1 MNATGTNLNVSS
13 SLTVNGVNVCLSN
26 GTNCP
31 AGSGATPTLQQVTDQ
46 GNVTTST
53 IQFAG
58 GTSTGDFLPGTDATY
73 FLGTASFR
81 WLGLSAV
88 SVTSTNLS
96 ATEASFANVTSTNIN
111 TTNLTFIG
119 GTGTSLTLTGPL
131 TIGGLTSLQGLT
143 FTEATGTSVTS
154 TNLFATNGGFTNITG
169 TNATFTQLF
178 VTSFNPTNIT
188 WVNATGTNT
197 TSTNLF
203 AQNLLWTSATGTNL
217 FAEALGFT
225 SATGTNLFST
235 NIGGVNANFTNVTS
249 TNIDTQTLDTT
260 LFTFTNA
267 TGSSLNLTSFLSL
280 NGIRLDAIGTNAFT
294 SGAYLVGVFDEFT
307 YSNGTTVQAVLN
319 DLDLAIDAV
328 SSSAAAA
335 NALTLHDVTE
345 NGATTTNAIQFAGG
359 TSTGDFLPGT
369 DATYFLGT
377 ASFRWLGLSAVSVTS
392 TNLSATEASFA
403 NVTSTNLFANN
414 LIFGGAT
421 GTTLSLGQL
430 SVTGT
435 SNLQGVTFTSA
446 TGASMTVTS
455 VTTTNL
461 SATDANLTNV
471 TSTNIF
477 GTNAAFTNTTTT
489 NLYASLF
496 SSASGTITNFNTN
509 DFFFIS
515 GTGTNLYVVNLEG
528 TNALFESATTTNLF
542 STNAVFTSATTT
554 NFFATYG
561 NVTNITGTNATF
573 TNLSV
578 GSFNPTNITWVNATG
593 TNTTSTNLFA
603 QNLLFGGATGTSLDL
618 TTLTVAGE
626 TSLQALTFTNATGG
640 SVTST
645 NLFAA
650 NIGGTNLIVA
660 NATSTNLFSTNGVFT
675 NVTSTNIDTTTLDT
689 VLLAF
694 TTGTGVD
701 LTLTGV
707 LNGATG
713 TFSYLSSAS
722 GTITNF
728 NTVSMF
734 FNGATGTNLFATNL
748 SGTNLIASNGNIT
761 TLLSSS
767 GTIDTF
773 TFVNATG
780 TNLNV
785 SSSLTVNGVNVC
797 LSNGTNCPAGS
808 GATPTLQ
815 QVTDQG
821 NVTTSTIQFAGGT
834 STGDFLPGTDAT
846 YFLGTASFRWLGLS
860 AVSVT
865 STNLSA
871 TEASFANVTSTN
883 LFTTN
888 AAWTNATGTN
898 VFVTNAAF
906 TNATATNVFATNG
919 IFTNS
924 TVTNIVWTNATGTN
938 TTSTNL
944 YVTNLLFVGATGTSL
959 YVLNANFGNVT
970 STSLYVS
977 YLLGHSATFTNL
989 TVTGTLNI
997 PQGSGLTSQGTILL
1011 DSADVTTSTGW
1022 LTASIT
1028 ATGIESIRSLQGF
1041 NGYLYAG
1048 QGDDAG
1054 DGDIQVCDPTIAG
1067 DQSLCD
1073 SASDW
1078 SVSYNNTSANAVYGL
1093 AVYNRHLY
1101 AAEGEGAGKGI
1112 IRRCSPSTTG
1122 NVLKCES
1129 GDWSVSATT
1138 TRNVIH
1144 QFVPYQGYL
1153 YAIGDSN
1160 TNGSIRVLVCNPAA
1174 TGNAE
1179 TCDSGDWT
1187 EVNIGAS
1194 GYNRGF
1200 GLVVYLNRLYALI
1213 GDGNGDGDPFVCNP
1227 TGGGNSLLCDTTADW
1242 GLAVNLAADE
1252 FNAGAVYNGNL
1263 YLAQGND
1270 AGEGDVIRCTPASA
1284 GNRAL
1289 CDNGADFSTAID
1301 TGIERAMALS
1311 TYAGSLWVGYEGNTA
1326 GEGQIHQFNIS
1337 FASTSDPGTGF
1348 EATYAF
1354 ANFNGVIYA
1363 GRGNSTGN
1371 GQIFYNRI
1379 GRTAS
1384 QNLKFNAG
1392 SSTGDLWFEQQSFN
1406 TQGQGSVAEIL
1417 TGVFK
1422 FSHGIIT
1429 EAGAYDV
1436 AEQFPAGET
1445 GLENGDVVSINTESG
1460 NAVIRSTRSYDP
1472 RLIGIISTKPAFTL
1486 GQEDKEGY
1494 VSVALA
1500 GRVPVK
1506 FSAENG
1512 IVNIGDSL
1520 TSASTTGYAM
1530 LATGPGP
1537 IVGRAL
1543 QNFVVPEGV
1552 ATSSATGTVLVSVQ
1566 TGNYMPTDN
1575 GAYQTLRAIGYLSV
1589 GQIDLPPVGESAIA
1603 QFQGN
1608 MDTYLQI
1615 NVQNIS
1621 SGTNA
1626 STDYVAT
1633 NDIGNDDEWY
1643 VDLGINSSNYDNP
1656 DFSITGPNDAYLY
1669 TYGAN
1674 LTIGTASGSSLIFHT
1689 AGTLAENE
1697 RMRIDDAGN
1706 VTIGIIDAVEILT
1719 VAGNIYAT
1727 GTAYFAG
1734 EGVNTFLGSVSATS
1748 AEFSSGLTVGGV
1760 NVCLQDGTNCPA
1772 LGGSA
1777 TPTLAEVTGQ
1787 GATSTD
1793 AVTFYGGLTVS
1804 DLTATGATDLQSLI
1818 FTNASGTSLNL
1829 ASYLSLNGI
1838 RLDAVGTTGTN
1849 SGASLVGVFDAFM
1862 FSNAT
1867 SVQGVL
1873 ADLDAVLQAV
1883 STTANGLT
1891 LDAIVLN
1898 GASTTL
1904 PLQFGGGTSTGDFNP
1919 AETNTYSL
1927 GSSSTRW
1934 AQLWASEVYVGT
1946 STWKLSQSGDGH
1958 FSISDIGG
1966 SEKLSILT
1974 NGNVGIGTA
1983 NAANALELEGASA
1996 SDYGIRIQNT
2006 MNGAT
2011 SSAMIRL
2018 TVGGTDLGSLRAF
2031 GSGFAAYPS
2040 LSNGVYL
2047 YGEGGNNAG
2056 IATAGGDIFLR
2067 TLNDLLTGSY
2077 SFRLSGTGTNEGYIA
2092 IGSVTATERLTVAGN
2107 VSSTGII
2114 TGTVTATAIVTDAIR
2129 SLSGTTTIEA
2139 ASGLTLKDQHLAEA
2153 IALAEAGETGLDA
2166 SFTAKSIIGAI
2177 NELKSNPVINLSWSD
2192 NGTGANGELLKIHDG
2207 TNAGTGY
2214 LMGFGGSIRK
2224 LTVAA
2229 DAGPSGT
2236 NDGETFTIRLTSS
2249 TTSNTNCALTLA
2261 NGQTTSTA
2269 SCTDAF
2275 DANTSLSAIRNF
2287 SGLLPSSANDTV
2299 LTLYVKLNNAGVD
2312 LAEYYPTYDQSIGW
2326 GDVVAIDPDHDEH
2339 VVKAHNPA
2347 DAIGIISTNPGK
2359 VLGQAS
2365 VNGRLVAL
2373 KGRVPVKIAP
2383 DSEPVKRGDW
2393 LRASKTHPGMAEKA
2407 TEAGYTIGRAMSNWD
2422 PLPEGTEAPKD
2433 EPFRMT
2439 VMTFV
2444 QNMYFLGPDAKE
2456 DESVTVPPVLSPA
2469 DIQTILAEREGDER
2483 ILVQGPVY
2491 SGDLLVMSEDGKA
2504 AKAAEYGQIVGIAA
2518 ESFGGSGQRKI
2529 GYAPHFVFLPP
2540 PMARFAAT
2548 SSTAEAEVTVVS
2560 ASEPEKNVTFNSYTV
2575 ADYFSVSVQGAVEF
2589 DKPFVVLEPAK
2600 FNGDVLILKHVYQG
2614 EDAAG
2619 LATLLAGDKQVQ
2631 VSFRDHYLY
2640 PPVVTVTPQ
2649 NEVKGRYWISGISEE
2664 GFSII
2669 LSEKETEYD
2678 ITFSWAVT
2686 AVNEPYIYI
2695 SDGTYGKVS
2704 EQSQWRG
2711 TTAPALADDNV
2722 SAEADASDVIIKKG
2736 KKGITTV
2743 IPVSPSPDPVEN
2755 LTPPDSATEIQTET
2769 TQAFG
2774 SETPAETDA
2783 QSEPA
2788 ESEFT
2793 APDPGA

>member
-1 MNATGTNLNVSS
+1 M
-13 SLTVNGVNVCLSN
+13 
-26 GTNCP
+26 
-31 AGSGATPTLQQVTDQ
+31 
-46 GNVTTST
+46 
-53 IQFAG
+53 
-58 GTSTGDFLPGTDATY
+58 
-73 FLGTASFR
+73 
-81 WLGLSAV
+81 
-88 SVTSTNLS
+88 
-96 ATEASFANVTSTNIN
+96 
-111 TTNLTFIG
+111 
-119 GTGTSLTLTGPL
+119 
-131 TIGGLTSLQGLT
+131 
-143 FTEATGTSVTS
+143 
-154 TNLFATNGGFTNITG
+154 
-169 TNATFTQLF
+169 
-178 VTSFNPTNIT
+178 
-188 WVNATGTNT
+188 
-197 TSTNLF
+197 
-203 AQNLLWTSATGTNL
+203 
-217 FAEALGFT
+217 
-225 SATGTNLFST
+225 
-235 NIGGVNANFTNVTS
+235 
-249 TNIDTQTLDTT
+249 
-260 LFTFTNA
+260 
-267 TGSSLNLTSFLSL
+267 
-280 NGIRLDAIGTNAFT
+280 
-294 SGAYLVGVFDEFT
+294 
-307 YSNGTTVQAVLN
+307 
-319 DLDLAIDAV
+319 
-328 SSSAAAA
+328 
-335 NALTLHDVTE
+335 
-345 NGATTTNAIQFAGG
+345 
-359 TSTGDFLPGT
+359 
-369 DATYFLGT
+369 
-377 ASFRWLGLSAVSVTS
+377 
-392 TNLSATEASFA
+392 
-403 NVTSTNLFANN
+403 
-414 LIFGGAT
+414 
-421 GTTLSLGQL
+421 
-430 SVTGT
+430 
-435 SNLQGVTFTSA
+435 
-446 TGASMTVTS
+446 
-455 VTTTNL
+455 
-461 SATDANLTNV
+461 
-471 TSTNIF
+471 
-477 GTNAAFTNTTTT
+477 
-489 NLYASLF
+489 
-496 SSASGTITNFNTN
+496 
-509 DFFFIS
+509 
-515 GTGTNLYVVNLEG
+515 
-528 TNALFESATTTNLF
+528 
-542 STNAVFTSATTT
+542 
-554 NFFATYG
+554 
-561 NVTNITGTNATF
+561 
-573 TNLSV
+573 
-578 GSFNPTNITWVNATG
+578 
-593 TNTTSTNLFA
+593 
-603 QNLLFGGATGTSLDL
+603 
-618 TTLTVAGE
+618 
-626 TSLQALTFTNATGG
+626 
-640 SVTST
+640 
-645 NLFAA
+645 
-650 NIGGTNLIVA
+650 
-660 NATSTNLFSTNGVFT
+660 
-675 NVTSTNIDTTTLDT
+675 
-689 VLLAF
+689 
-694 TTGTGVD
+694 
-701 LTLTGV
+701 
-707 LNGATG
+707 
-713 TFSYLSSAS
+713 
-722 GTITNF
+722 
-728 NTVSMF
+728 
-734 FNGATGTNLFATNL
+734 
-748 SGTNLIASNGNIT
+748 
-761 TLLSSS
+761 
-767 GTIDTF
+767 
-773 TFVNATG
+773 
-780 TNLNV
+780 
-785 SSSLTVNGVNVC
+785 
-797 LSNGTNCPAGS
+797 
-808 GATPTLQ
+808 
-815 QVTDQG
+815 
-821 NVTTSTIQFAGGT
+821 
-834 STGDFLPGTDAT
+834 
-846 YFLGTASFRWLGLS
+846 
-860 AVSVT
+860 
-865 STNLSA
+865 
-871 TEASFANVTSTN
+871 
-883 LFTTN
+883 
-888 AAWTNATGTN
+888 
-898 VFVTNAAF
+898 TNAAF

-1022 LTASIT
+1022 LTAPIT

-1122 NVLKCES
+1122 NALKCDS
-1129 GDWSVSATT
+1129 GDWSVSVTT

-1144 QFVPYQGYL
+1144 HFVPYQGYL

-1160 TNGSIRVLVCNPAA
+1160 TNGSVRVLVCNPAS

-1187 EVNIGAS
+1187 EVDIGAS

-1200 GLVVYLNRLYALI
+1200 ELVVYLNRMYALI
-1213 GDGNGDGDPFVCNP
+1213 GDGNGDGDPYVCNP
-1227 TGGGNSLLCDTTADW
+1227 TIAGNTDRCDSKSDW
-1242 GLAVNLAADE
+1242 SQAVNLAADE

-1270 AGEGDVIRCTPASA
+1270 AGEGDVIQCTPASA

-1486 GQEDKEGY
+1486 GQEDKEGF

-1520 TSASTTGYAM
+1520 TSASTAGYAM
-1530 LATGPGP
+1530 RATGPGP

-1603 QFQGN
+1603 QFQGD

-1633 NDIGNDDEWY
+1633 NDIGNDYEWY

-1656 DFSITGPNDAYLY
+1656 EFSITGPNDAYLY

-1891 LDAIVLN
+1891 LDAIALN

-1966 SEKLSILT
+1966 SERLSILT
-1974 NGNVGIGTA
+1974 NGNVGIGTL
-1983 NAANALELEGASA
+1983 NPANALDVSGALDG
-1996 SDYGIRIQNT
+1996 DYAMNVMNTLDATNSTALMKLGI
-2006 MNGAT
+2006 
-2011 SSAMIRL
+2011 
-2018 TVGGTDLGSLRAF
+2018 GGINRGGVAALGDNY
-2031 GSGFAAYPS
+2031 AALPGIANS
-2040 LSNGVYL
+2040 VYL
-2047 YGEGGNNAG
+2047 YGDMSNGSHVGLA
-2056 IATAGGDIFLR
+2056 ALGGDIFMK
-2067 TLNDLLTGSY
+2067 TLSDILNGSY
-2077 SFRLSGTGTNEGYIA
+2077 SFRMLGSGALEGYVA
-2092 IGSVTATERLTVAGN
+2092 IGNATPTERLTVAGN

-2339 VVKAHNPA
+2339 IVKAHNPA

-2359 VLGQAS
+2359 VLGQPS

-2383 DSEPVKRGDW
+2383 NSEPVKRGDW

-2422 PLPEGTEAPKD
+2422 PLPESQESPKD

-2444 QNMYFLGPDAKE
+2444 QNMYYLGPDAKE

-2504 AKAAEYGQIVGIAA
+2504 AKASEYGQIVGIAA

-2540 PMARFAAT
+2540 PMARFAAAT
-2548 SSTAEAEVTVVS
+2548 STAETEVTVVS
-2560 ASEPEKNVTFNSYTV
+2560 ASEPEKNITFNSYTV

-2589 DKPFVVLEPAK
+2589 DKPVVVLEPAK

-2704 EQSQWRG
+2704 EQSTWRG
-2711 TTAPALADDNV
+2711 TAAPALADDNV

-2783 QSEPA
+2783 QSEPV